1 MPITEGEIMNLR
13 EHKLSAAL
21 ALALGASVLA
31 VAAPA
36 GAATAQLRF
45 SCSGPGFGSEASY
58 PFTAVVD
65 TDLPATLPFGAERTT
80 TWTTQVVAPDSF
92 RNWAQGQGFTTLY
105 AGATVSA
112 ALDGIA
118 QPPLNES
125 TPSLAVPATTGAW
138 TWTIK
143 PVTSQVPATT
153 SGKHTFTF
161 TKLELTVAF
170 YDASGP
176 RWATSA
182 TCVLDPAVPAADAV
196 IDTYDVVAAPTS
208 TALALKGD
216 MATATV
222 SAAGSAPSGVVTFS
236 VAGKSVSSE
245 VKNGKASAKLPSV
258 PPGTHTVSASFVP
271 TNASQFASSTGTAT
285 YVAPRIATTTTA
297 TAKFRPARRLIKA
310 RASVSAKD
318 RSLVSG
324 RVTFVLKRNG
334 RTVANSTATLN
345 TRGVAAKKFRKVRRT
360 GRYVVVAKYLG
371 TSTYDGSRGRVRLP

>member
-1 MPITEGEIMNLR
+1 MDLR

-36 GAATAQLRF
+36 GAATGQLRF

-65 TDLPATLPFGAERTT
+65 TDLPATLPFGAERIT
-80 TWTTQVVAPDSF
+80 TWTTQVVAPESF
-92 RNWAQGQGFTTLY
+92 RSWAQAQGYTKAY
-105 AGATVSA
+105 PGARTVT
-112 ALDGIA
+112 ALDGVA
-118 QPPLNES
+118 QPLLDQQD
-125 TPSLAVPATTGAW
+125 TLGLAVPATAGAW
-138 TWTIK
+138 TWTLPTATTK
-143 PVTSQVPATT
+143 VPATI
-153 SGKHTFTF
+153 SGTHAFTF
-161 TKLELTVAF
+161 TKLDLTIAF
-170 YDASGP
+170 HDATGP
-176 RWATSA
+176 KLATSA
-182 TCVLDPAVPAADAV
+182 TCVLDPGVPAADAV
-196 IDTYDVVAAPTS
+196 IDSYDVVAAPTTTS
-208 TALALKGD
+208 LALKGD

-222 SAAGSAPSGVVTFS
+222 AAAGSAPTGTVTFS

-258 PPGTHTVSASFVP
+258 PPGTHVVTAAFAP
-271 TNASQFASSTGTAT
+271 ANANQWAASTGTAT
-285 YVAPRIATTTTA
+285 FVAPRIATTTTA

-318 RSLVSG
+318 RSVVSG

-334 RTVANSTATLN
+334 RTIARSTATLN
-345 TRGVAAKKFRKVRRT
+345 TRSSAAKKFRKVRRT

-371 TSTYDGSRGRVRLP
+371 TSTYERSQGRVRLS